1 MSRSSLQPVV
11 EGVKPSAER
20 KLTVWAWFMRH
31 WESMV
36 LASVI
41 LAMLALLLLI
51 LFPAPEQVVSL
62 QSVPLSTPVS
72 VASSQEPSDL
82 LSEDSFDSSDALL
95 HEATGDHAKA
105 KKHAHHFAPKKPK
118 HPPITSLNKASMAQL
133 QLLPGIGPKMAQ
145 RVIEYRKSHGAFT
158 DPAQVMDV
166 KGIGPK
172 KYEKMRPFL
181 KL

>member
-1 MSRSSLQPVV
+1 MSQSSQSIEEIPPFS
-11 EGVKPSAER
+11 EP
-20 KLTVWAWFMRH
+20 KLSVWAWFMRH

-41 LAMLALLLLI
+41 LAMFALLLLI
-51 LFPAPEQVVSL
+51 LFPAPDQVISL
-62 QSVPLSTPVS
+62 QSIPLSKPVS
-72 VASSQEPSDL
+72 VASPQETVDL
-82 LSEDSFDSSDALL
+82 SSEDSVDGSDALL
-95 HEATGDHAKA
+95 QDAPQGHLKA
-105 KKHAHHFAPKKPK
+105 KKHAHHFGPKKPK
-118 HPPITSLNKASMAQL
+118 HPPITSLNNASLAQL

-172 KYEKMRPFL
+172 KFEKMRPFL
-181 KL
+181 QL